1 MAETIELKNIELK
14 KVEEADLPLLLW
26 FIKHI
31 AEYEKLSHE
40 VTATIETLKASFFGP
55 RANVEAYIG
64 YLAGEPVAYAIYF
77 YNFSSFLGKKGMYL
91 EDLFVLPDHRGKGIG
106 KEILIFLAGKAN
118 SEGCGRFEWAV
129 LDWNTPAI
137 DFYKSLGAVPM
148 DEWTI
153 FRLSGKELEKYAR
166 KSGV

>member
-1 MAETIELKNIELK
+1 MIRLNNLELK
-14 KVEEADLPLLLW
+14 KVEEGDIPLLLW
-26 FIKHI
+26 FIKKI

-40 VTATIETLKASFFGP
+40 VTATEEILAETFFG
-55 RANVEAYIG
+55 RKANVEGYIAYHDG
-64 YLAGEPVAYAIYF
+64 KPVGYAIYF

-91 EDLFVLPDHRGKGIG
+91 EDLFVLPEYRGKGFG
-106 KEILIFLAGKAN
+106 KQILIYLAEQAI

-137 DFYKSLGAVPM
+137 EFYKSLGAVPM

-153 FRLSGKELEKYAR
+153 FRLSGEELLKFKKEI
-166 KSGV
+166 